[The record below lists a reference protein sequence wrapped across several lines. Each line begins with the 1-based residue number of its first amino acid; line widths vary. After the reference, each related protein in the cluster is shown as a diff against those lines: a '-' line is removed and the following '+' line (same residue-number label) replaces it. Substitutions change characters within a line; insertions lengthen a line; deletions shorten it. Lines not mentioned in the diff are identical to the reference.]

1 MTNLTKRIGSGVVL
15 ILLLFCIS
23 YGTVVY
29 DASILSF
36 SINTIFAIILWE
48 YSGFI
53 KNTAFKVLFLSGFVL
68 AWLLPGYLGDVTAS
82 DTIKFVFYMTII
94 SCLVWI
100 LISLWIFVFDKP
112 HLHNLWIFLLG
123 YLTLIPAYV
132 SLVWIIGF
140 YSGAFILMIIVSV
153 SIADSSAYFIGKKY
167 GKIKL
172 LPNISP
178 GKTREGLL
186 GAIVTTPLS
195 LVIYAILMGYPIVGF
210 LFFGLIATA
219 IAFIGDVFFSL
230 IKRSKNKKDSSHLIP
245 GHGGF
250 IDLLDGTIAVL
261 PFFMFLVIYPGDL
274 GLENLSNFTNTYLL
288 AYFM

>member
-15 ILLLFCIS
+15 ISLLFCIS

-29 DASILSF
+29 DASIALYS
-36 SINTIFAIILWE
+36 SLAIFAIILWE

-53 KNTAFKVLFLSGFVL
+53 KNKVFKVLFLSGFVL
-68 AWLLPGYLGDVTAS
+68 ACLLPITLGGVNAYGW
-82 DTIKFVFYMTII
+82 FVFYMTII
-94 SCLVWI
+94 SCLLWV

-123 YLTLIPAYV
+123 YLTLIPAFV
-132 SLVWIIGF
+132 SLLWIIGN
-140 YSGAFILMIIVSV
+140 YSGAFILMIIFSV
-153 SIADSSAYFIGKKY
+153 SIADSSAYFVGKKY

-186 GAIVTTPLS
+186 GAIVITPLS
-195 LVIYAILMGYPIVGF
+195 LAIYAILMDYPIIGF
-210 LFFGLIATA
+210 LLFGLILTP
-219 IAFIGDVFFSL
+219 IALIGDVFFSL
-230 IKRSKNKKDSSHLIP
+230 IKRSKNQKDTSHLIP

-250 IDLLDGTIAVL
+250 IDLLDGSIAVL
-261 PFFMFLVIYPGDL
+261 PFFMLLVIYPIDL
-274 GLENLSNFTNTYLL
+274 GFENLGSLINKYFWT
-288 AYFM
+288 YFM

>member
-15 ILLLFCIS
+15 ISLLFCIS
-23 YGTVVY
+23 YGAVVY
-29 DASILSF
+29 DASIALF
-36 SINTIFAIILWE
+36 SSLAIFAIILWE

-53 KNTAFKVLFLSGFVL
+53 KNKAFKVLFLSGFAL
-68 AWLLPGYLGDVTAS
+68 PWLLPITLGGVNAYS
-82 DTIKFVFYMTII
+82 WFLFFITII
-94 SCLVWI
+94 SCLVWV

-112 HLHNLWIFLLG
+112 HLQNLWIFLLG
-123 YLTLIPAYV
+123 YLTLIPAFV
-132 SLVWIIGF
+132 SLLWIIVN

-186 GAIVTTPLS
+186 GAIVITPLS

>member
-1 MTNLTKRIGSGVVL
+1 MDNKKIFQDPLISDNPITRQVLGICSALAVTVKLEQAIVMTIAL
-15 ILLLFCIS
+15 I
-23 YGTVVY
+23 
-29 DASILSF
+29 
-36 SINTIFAIILWE
+36 
-48 YSGFI
+48 
-53 KNTAFKVLFLSGFVL
+53 FVL
-68 AWLLPGYLGDVTAS
+68 CSSNVVVSA
-82 DTIKFVFYMTII
+82 IRKFIPSNIRIIVYMTII

-123 YLTLIPAYV
+123 YLTLIPTFV
-132 SLVWIIGF
+132 SLLWIIGN

-153 SIADSSAYFIGKKY
+153 SIADSSAYFVGKKY

-186 GAIVTTPLS
+186 GAIVITPLS
-195 LVIYAILMGYPIVGF
+195 LAIYAILMGYPIVGF
-210 LFFGLIATA
+210 LFFGLIVTL

-230 IKRSKNKKDSSHLIP
+230 IKRSKNEKDSSHLIP

-261 PFFMFLVIYPGDL
+261 PFFMLLVIYPSDL
-274 GLENLSNFTNTYLL
+274 GLESLDNLTYTYFL

>member
-1 MTNLTKRIGSGVVL
+1 MTNLTKRIGSGVIL
-15 ILLLFCIS
+15 ISLLFCIS

-29 DASILSF
+29 DERIALYSSLA
-36 SINTIFAIILWE
+36 IFAIIFWE

-53 KNTAFKVLFLSGFVL
+53 KNKAFKVLFLSGFVL
-68 AWLLPGYLGDVTAS
+68 TWLLPMTLGGINAYGW
-82 DTIKFVFYMTII
+82 FVFYMTII
-94 SCLVWI
+94 SCLVWV

-112 HLHNLWIFLLG
+112 LLHNLWIFLLG
-123 YLTLIPAYV
+123 YLTLISAFV
-132 SLVWIIGF
+132 SLLWIIGN

-186 GAIVTTPLS
+186 GAIVITPLS
-195 LVIYAILMGYPIVGF
+195 LAIYAILMGYPIVGF
-210 LFFGLIATA
+210 LFFGLIVTT

-230 IKRSKNKKDSSHLIP
+230 IKRSKNEKDSSHLIP

-261 PFFMFLVIYPGDL
+261 PFFMFLVIYPSDL
-274 GLENLSNFTNTYLL
+274 DLENLSNFTYTYLL
-288 AYFM
+288 TYFM